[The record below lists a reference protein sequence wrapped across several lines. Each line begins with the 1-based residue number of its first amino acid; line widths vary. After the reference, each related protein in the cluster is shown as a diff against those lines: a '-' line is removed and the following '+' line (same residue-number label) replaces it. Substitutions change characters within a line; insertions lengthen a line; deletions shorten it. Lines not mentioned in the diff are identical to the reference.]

1 MADMIKTKNGYKK
14 RIFIGRSE
22 TGSPIQKQFSGK
34 TQKEVNQKIADFM
47 AEHEKEVEK
56 KASGSMTLEEAF
68 LEQIKI
74 STHIRKPRTV
84 LKKEEDI
91 AYIRKHAPSILS
103 MDITTFGATKPNPFI
118 TMTISMLESG
128 ASNYGINNSIR
139 AIKTVLHA
147 YDMPVP
153 KITYLEHETKKDTP
167 EKSEVLAIISK
178 LKELDHPLYIPVL
191 LATYGPLRRG
201 EICALTMDDFD
212 FKAGTVTVSKNQ
224 TTGIHG
230 GYVIGT
236 PKTLSSRRTITL
248 PPMILKEIK
257 RKGLYPYNVNSLTM
271 AWNVFLR
278 KNGFTY
284 HRFHSLRHFFVSYAL
299 NDLHLPELEIQ
310 RRGGWSNDKVMKEV
324 YNDVLQ
330 SQKSKADQILFDAIE
345 NDLK

>member
-1 MADMIKTKNGYKK
+1 MADMIKTKTGYKK
-14 RIFIGRSE
+14 RIFVGRALN
-22 TGSPIQKQFSGK
+22 GSPIQKQFSGK

-68 LEQIKI
+68 LEQIEL
-74 STHIRKPRTV
+74 STHIHKPRTV

-91 AYIRKHAPSILS
+91 AYIRKHAPSILA
-103 MDITTFGATKPNPFI
+103 MDITTFGATKPNPFAA
-118 TMTISMLESG
+118 MTASMLESG
-128 ASNYGINNSIR
+128 ASNYGVNNCLR
-139 AIKTVLHA
+139 AIKAVLNA
-147 YDMPVP
+147 YEVPVP
-153 KITYLEHETKKDTP
+153 KITYLEHETHIDVP
-167 EKSEVLAIISK
+167 EKSEVLAIINK

-191 LATYGPLRRG
+191 LAAYGPLRRG
-201 EICALTMDDFD
+201 EICALTMNDFD

-236 PKTLSSRRTITL
+236 PKTRSSYRTITL
-248 PPMILKEIK
+248 PQIILKEVKK
-257 RKGLYPYNVNSLTM
+257 RGLYGYNVNSLTM

-310 RRGGWSNDKVMKEV
+310 RRGGWSNDKVMKSV
-324 YNDVLQ
+324 YNEVLQ
-330 SQKSKADQILFDAIE
+330 SQKKTADRILFDAIE
-345 NDLK
+345 NDLR